1 MQVGST
7 CNHTYHYKREAEG
20 VLRNR
25 YIHRGEDEMNTEWTD
40 AATSQGMPTG
50 SYQKLEE
57 ARKVSQLEP
66 LEGAWPSSMPSFQT
80 YLTSRIQL

>member
-1 MQVGST
+1 
-7 CNHTYHYKREAEG
+7 
-20 VLRNR
+20 
-25 YIHRGEDEMNTEWTD
+25 MNTEWTD